1 MQDEDH
7 EQRDHRQV
15 AARQRR
21 EEPGAPAGYK
31 GTLRRVSRLHRKSLL
46 KAGFLN
52 SAEKKFTPMGFPQNH
67 RYIGAAMAETALDA
81 SPVRNPRVLVVDD
94 ERSIVDFL
102 RLGLQYEGFQVQ
114 TAPDGQ
120 AALRLI
126 SEFKPHV
133 VVLDVMMP
141 KLDGLAVA
149 EAIRGNK
156 DTGVIILS
164 AKDEVADRIKGL
176 EVGADDYLVK
186 PFDFGE
192 LLARIRAVMRRR
204 NPSAGPLLQ
213 VQDLSMDEAT
223 REVRRGGRTIEL
235 SAREFDLLRLLLMHP
250 NQVLA
255 RDRILDQV
263 WGYNFFGDA
272 NNVEVYIRY
281 LRQKLGDEQHK
292 LIQTIRDVGY
302 RIKA

>member
-1 MQDEDH
+1 M
-7 EQRDHRQV
+7 V
-15 AARQRR
+15 
-21 EEPGAPAGYK
+21 
-31 GTLRRVSRLHRKSLL
+31 
-46 KAGFLN
+46 
-52 SAEKKFTPMGFPQNH
+52 
-67 RYIGAAMAETALDA
+67 ETAA
-81 SPVRNPRVLVVDD
+81 TEGPGRAPRVLVVDD
-94 ERSIVDFL
+94 ERSIVDFI

-114 TAPDGQ
+114 VAPDGQ

-141 KLDGLAVA
+141 RMDGLAVA
-149 EAIRGNK
+149 SAVRGNK
-156 DTGVIILS
+156 DMGIIILS
-164 AKDEVADRIKGL
+164 ARDEVQDRIKGL

-192 LLARIRAVMRRR
+192 L
-204 NPSAGPLLQ
+204 
-213 VQDLSMDEAT
+213 VQDLTMDEAT
-223 REVRRGGRTIEL
+223 RDVRRGGRPIEL

-255 RDRILDQV
+255 RERILDQV

-281 LRQKLGDEQHK
+281 LRQKLGDEKHQ
-292 LIQTIRDVGY
+292 LIQTVRGVGY
-302 RIKA
+302 RIRA

>member
-1 MQDEDH
+1 
-7 EQRDHRQV
+7 
-15 AARQRR
+15 
-21 EEPGAPAGYK
+21 
-31 GTLRRVSRLHRKSLL
+31 
-46 KAGFLN
+46 
-52 SAEKKFTPMGFPQNH
+52 
-67 RYIGAAMAETALDA
+67 MAETAPHAA
-81 SPVRNPRVLVVDD
+81 SVRGTRVLVVDD
-94 ERSIVDFL
+94 ERNIVDFI
-102 RLGLQYEGFQVQ
+102 RLGLQYEGFQVE

-164 AKDEVADRIKGL
+164 ARDEVQDRIRGL
-176 EVGADDYLVK
+176 ELGADDYLVK

-192 LLARIRAVMRRR
+192 LLARIRAVLRRR
-204 NPSAGPLLQ
+204 NPAAGPQLQ
-213 VQDLSMDEAT
+213 VQDLTLDEAT
-223 REVRRGGRTIEL
+223 REVRRAGREIEL
-235 SAREFDLLRLLLMHP
+235 SLREFDLLRLLMMHP
-250 NQVLA
+250 NQVLP

-281 LRQKLGDEQHK
+281 LRQKLGDDKHQ
-292 LIQTIRDVGY
+292 LIQTVRGVGY
-302 RIKA
+302 RIKP

>member
-1 MQDEDH
+1 
-7 EQRDHRQV
+7 
-15 AARQRR
+15 
-21 EEPGAPAGYK
+21 
-31 GTLRRVSRLHRKSLL
+31 
-46 KAGFLN
+46 
-52 SAEKKFTPMGFPQNH
+52 
-67 RYIGAAMAETALDA
+67 MAETAPDA
-81 SPVRNPRVLVVDD
+81 TPVRNPRVLVVDD

-102 RLGLQYEGFQVQ
+102 RLGLQYEGFEVQ
-114 TAPDGQ
+114 SAPDGQ
-120 AALRLI
+120 AALRMI

-149 EAIRGNK
+149 QAIRGNK

-164 AKDEVADRIKGL
+164 AKDEVQDRIKGL

-204 NPSAGPLLQ
+204 NPTAGPQLQ
-213 VQDLSMDEAT
+213 VQDVVMDEGT
-223 REVRRGGRTIEL
+223 RDVRRAGRPIEL
-235 SAREFDLLRLLLMHP
+235 SAREFDLLRLLMMHP
-250 NQVLA
+250 NQVLP

-281 LRQKLGDEQHK
+281 LRQKLGDGKHQ
-292 LIQTIRDVGY
+292 LIQTVRGVGY
-302 RIKA
+302 RLKA

>member
-1 MQDEDH
+1 
-7 EQRDHRQV
+7 
-15 AARQRR
+15 
-21 EEPGAPAGYK
+21 
-31 GTLRRVSRLHRKSLL
+31 
-46 KAGFLN
+46 
-52 SAEKKFTPMGFPQNH
+52 
-67 RYIGAAMAETALDA
+67 MAETAPDA
-81 SPVRNPRVLVVDD
+81 TPVRNPRVLVVDD

-102 RLGLQYEGFQVQ
+102 KLGLQYEGFEVQ

-120 AALRLI
+120 VALRLI

-141 KLDGLAVA
+141 KLDGLRVA
-149 EAIRGNK
+149 AAIRGNK

-164 AKDEVADRIKGL
+164 AKDEVQDRIKGL

-204 NPSAGPLLQ
+204 NPAAGPQLQ
-213 VQDLSMDEAT
+213 VQDVVMDEGT
-223 REVRRGGRTIEL
+223 REVRREGRAIEL
-235 SAREFDLLRLLLMHP
+235 SAREFDLLRLLMMHP
-250 NQVLA
+250 NQVLP

-272 NNVEVYIRY
+272 NNVEVYVRY
-281 LRQKLGDEQHK
+281 LRQKLGDGTHQ
-292 LIQTIRDVGY
+292 LIQTVRGVGY

>member
-1 MQDEDH
+1 
-7 EQRDHRQV
+7 
-15 AARQRR
+15 
-21 EEPGAPAGYK
+21 
-31 GTLRRVSRLHRKSLL
+31 
-46 KAGFLN
+46 
-52 SAEKKFTPMGFPQNH
+52 MGFRQNR
-67 RYIGAAMAETALDA
+67 RYIETQMAETAPEVPA
-81 SPVRNPRVLVVDD
+81 SRCPRVLVVDD
-94 ERSIVDFL
+94 EPSIVDFI

-204 NPSAGPLLQ
+204 NPNAGPQLQ
-213 VQDLSMDEAT
+213 VQDIVMDESS
-223 REVRRGGRTIEL
+223 REVHREGRAIEL
-235 SAREFDLLRLLLMHP
+235 SAREFDLLRLLMMHP
-250 NQVLA
+250 NQVLPRA
-255 RDRILDQV
+255 
-263 WGYNFFGDA
+263 
-272 NNVEVYIRY
+272 
-281 LRQKLGDEQHK
+281 
-292 LIQTIRDVGY
+292 
-302 RIKA
+302 

>member
-1 MQDEDH
+1 
-7 EQRDHRQV
+7 
-15 AARQRR
+15 
-21 EEPGAPAGYK
+21 
-31 GTLRRVSRLHRKSLL
+31 
-46 KAGFLN
+46 
-52 SAEKKFTPMGFPQNH
+52 MGFRQNR
-67 RYIGAAMAETALDA
+67 RYIEAHMAEMAPEVTAPR
-81 SPVRNPRVLVVDD
+81 SPRVLVVDD
-94 ERSIVDFL
+94 ERSIVDFI

-126 SEFKPHV
+126 SEFRPHV
-133 VVLDVMMP
+133 VVLDIMMP

-164 AKDEVADRIKGL
+164 AKDEVQDRIKGL

-204 NPSAGPLLQ
+204 NPTAGPQLQ
-213 VQDLSMDEAT
+213 VQDVTMDEAT
-223 REVRRGGRTIEL
+223 RVVQRDGRPIEL
-235 SAREFDLLRLLLMHP
+235 SAREFDLLRLLMMHP
-250 NQVLA
+250 NQVLP

-281 LRQKLGDEQHK
+281 LRQKLGDGRHQ
-292 LIQTIRDVGY
+292 LIQTVRGVGY